1 MKQTRII
8 KLMPKNSK
16 FTTVSIPTPL
26 FRKLQE
32 AIKGTGF
39 PSVSSF
45 VAFVMR
51 EIVLKERKKEPFSTE
66 DRERII
72 KRLKKLGYM

>member
-1 MKQTRII
+1 MTKGH
-8 KLMPKNSK
+8 K

-26 FRKLQE
+26 FKKIE
-32 AIKGTGF
+32 EGIKGTGF

-51 EIVLKERKKEPFSTE
+51 EVVLSGRKSEPFSTE
-66 DRERII
+66 DRERI
-72 KRLKKLGYM
+72 KERLEKLGYL

>member
-1 MKQTRII
+1 MED
-8 KLMPKNSK
+8 SK

-26 FRKLQE
+26 FKKLQKK
-32 AIKGTGF
+32 IKGTGF

-51 EIVLKERKKEPFSTE
+51 EVILAKGRREPFSTKDKE
-66 DRERII
+66 EIME
-72 KRLKKLGYM
+72 RLKKLGYM